1 MGYIQFGIY
10 NKYFKYIIF
19 QVICNLLYSLTFGLS
34 YGTVYTPIYLF
45 EKQKKFSSHHLI
57 NDIFYYFGIFFLSLI
72 AYKFDPITK
81 IENKSKERDD
91 NSTIKLI
98 RKKNKHIKN
107 DYYIIILVSFLWV
120 IHEQLIINYDYFY
133 FDYLDYWTLE
143 MLITYFISKKMFNI
157 EIYQHQKFAIF
168 LNSILCSSFLFI
180 PLIMSL
186 IGEKKNI
193 LKDQPFLIPI
203 GIITFLIIIFIRSY
217 TNCKIKWISDLKDIS
232 VYKIL
237 ICYGII
243 GAIICSIF
251 SLIITEVECNNNK
264 YIICLVEDNN
274 KKYFENYFIYYKD
287 FSSSIIIF
295 IILTLFNIIF
305 GFLKSLLYIIIV
317 KYLTP
322 FHAITLPS
330 IYYFL
335 LVIIL
340 GFYSLIKKIDE
351 NNLNEIEIISNFCD
365 TIAYFLSILGIFI
378 YSELIELNFCQ
389 LNYNL
394 RNSIIKRANIDLYL
408 INNSKEGKEGQF
420 LPGDDDDEIDIGDE
434 DEDEENERKNEL
446 SEINN
451 EEK

>member
-157 EIYQHQKFAIF
+157 EIYKHQKFAIF
-168 LNSILCSSFLFI
+168 FNSVLCSLFLLLSF
-180 PLIMSL
+180 IMSL
-186 IGEKKNI
+186 INKKESI
-193 LKDQPFLIPI
+193 LKGQPVLIPI
-203 GIITFLIIIFIRSY
+203 GITFFLIIIFIRSY

-232 VYKIL
+232 ISKIL
-237 ICYGII
+237 MFYGIF
-243 GAIICSIF
+243 GAIICSLV
-251 SLIITEVECNNNK
+251 SLITTYVECNYDK
-264 YIICLVEDNN
+264 YIKCPVKDDKN
-274 KKYFENYFIYYKD
+274 KVYFENYFVYHKH
-287 FSSSIIIF
+287 FSSSKIIF
-295 IILTLFNIIF
+295 LSLTFFSMIF
-305 GFLKSLLYIIIV
+305 GFLKSLFYIIII

-322 FHAITLPS
+322 IHAIALPT
-330 IYYFL
+330 IYHFL
-335 LVIIL
+335 LIIIL
-340 GFYSLIKKIDE
+340 GIYSLIKQMEYND
-351 NNLNEIEIISNFCD
+351 LNEIEVLSNICD
-365 TIAYFLSILGIFI
+365 TIAFFLAILGIFI
-378 YSELIELNFCQ
+378 YSELIELNFCK

-394 RNSIIKRANIDLYL
+394 RYNIIKRGEIDIYL
-408 INNSKEGKEGQF
+408 VHDFKEGKDGQI
-420 LPGDDDDEIDIGDE
+420 LPDDDDDIDGE

-446 SEINN
+446 SKINYS
-451 EEK
+451 KK